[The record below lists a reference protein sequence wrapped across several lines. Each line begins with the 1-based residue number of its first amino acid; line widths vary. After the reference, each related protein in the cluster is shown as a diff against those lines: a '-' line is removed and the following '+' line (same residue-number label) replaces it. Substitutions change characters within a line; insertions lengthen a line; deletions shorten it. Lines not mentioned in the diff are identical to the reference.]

1 MPKCHFNKV
10 TKQFYWNR
18 TSAWVFSCK
27 FAAQLFSE
35 HFFLRTPLVG
45 CFWYFSRRETRK
57 RWLTESNTFWI
68 STVINKLFNS
78 EVSIICN
85 ISDISRPVSAVLD
98 ISLLFW
104 IYFFSIKLNTT
115 YPWEEFNP
123 PFWNALRKAD
133 VRFSYVMPKELI
145 KLLSYYIIAG
155 DSSIGICC
163 QILWGFLVI

>member
-1 MPKCHFNKV
+1 MSSIQKQPSRGVPWKRCSENKQQIYRRTPMPKCHFNKV

-85 ISDISRPVSAVLD
+85 ISDISRPPSLVSAFSKEN
-98 ISLLFW
+98 SLQCW
-104 IYFFSIKLNTT
+104 IYLFS
-115 YPWEEFNP
+115 
-123 PFWNALRKAD
+123 
-133 VRFSYVMPKELI
+133 SG
-145 KLLSYYIIAG
+145 YI
-155 DSSIGICC
+155 SS
-163 QILWGFLVI
+163 Q